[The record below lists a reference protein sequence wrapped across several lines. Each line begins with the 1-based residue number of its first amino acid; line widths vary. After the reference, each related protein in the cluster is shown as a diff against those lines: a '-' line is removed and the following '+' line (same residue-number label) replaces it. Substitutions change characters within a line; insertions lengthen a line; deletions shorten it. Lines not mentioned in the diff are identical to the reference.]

1 MPFKIYADFEYNV
14 KRFRSSEKDDNTSYT
29 EKIKIIFLSFFVTQ
43 FFVLMINLAN
53 HSCSLQKKKCNFL
66 IY

>member
-29 EKIKIIFLSFFVTQ
+29 EKDQDHIPFIF
-43 FFVLMINLAN
+43 
-53 HSCSLQKKKCNFL
+53 C
-66 IY
+66 